1 MKALLSL
8 FKDIKKFQFCFLN
21 EKLWLKEDD
30 YKILL
35 LNQIH

>member
-1 MKALLSL
+1 M
-8 FKDIKKFQFCFLN
+8 DIKKFQFFFLD

-30 YKILL
+30 YKILV